1 MAKRKDKVTKDELRC
16 LCKARSD
23 AIKVLEKL
31 PSTPENADIF
41 AQKITKIA
49 NDLASEIADKLDIFL
64 GSITPERPTKPS

>member
-41 AQKITKIA
+41 AQRIAKIA